1 MTDAND
7 TMHDEPL
14 DPRIERVAESLRAMP
29 AVDPSAIARVLVAT
43 AAAEQD
49 DARRRARNRRLRT
62 RTLLAGALAAS
73 LAIGVGLARLTG
85 SGAGDPVAPA
95 ATLAAPAPGGRQAGP
110 AASGATLAASTA
122 DAASVTVQ
130 LVMRAP
136 TAHHMAVVGDFTG
149 WDDARV
155 PMVRDP
161 ASGLWSAT
169 VTVRPGRHVY
179 AFVADDSVWMRD
191 PSAPVATDADFG
203 RPGSLLL
210 VGRP

>member
-1 MTDAND
+1 MTDGED
-7 TMHDEPL
+7 SMMHDERL
-14 DPRIERVAESLRAMP
+14 DPSMERVVASLRTMP

-49 DARRRARNRRLRT
+49 DARRRVRHRTIRT
-62 RTLLAGALAAS
+62 RTLLGGALAAS
-73 LAIGVGLARLTG
+73 LAIGVGLVRYTG
-85 SGAGDPVAPA
+85 GRAGEPA
-95 ATLAAPAPGGRQAGP
+95 APTTRLATPAQSPT
-110 AASGATLAASTA
+110 AASGATLAARSGEA
-122 DAASVTVQ
+122 PAVTVQ

-136 TAHHMAVVGDFTG
+136 SARRMAVVGDFTG

-155 PMVRDP
+155 PMLRDP

-169 VTVRPGRHVY
+169 VAVRPGRHVY
-179 AFVADDSVWMRD
+179 AFVADDTVWMRD
-191 PSAPVATDADFG
+191 PTAPVAVDPDFG